1 MQYGNKKIKDVRFGS
16 KNVVKAFYGS
26 KLVWEKEK
34 ESLCDNYLT
43 IEALEDGLT
52 VSFSTNPLLYSIDNG
67 NTWTELPADVIS
79 PVINTGQKICFKQEE
94 GVLIPSTNYMEIG
107 TFSISHRCNLS
118 GNCMSLYFGD
128 NAKGKIDMTGI
139 SFCNLFKDCDTIIEV
154 SDNFLPATIDGNKC
168 YNSIFSGCVNMIKAP
183 AIQLQALS
191 NCSKA
196 FDNCK
201 SLTFIKIT
209 NENLSPFI
217 PLGTNV
223 TGLGT
228 GVIEEGIIYVHPKN
242 NCPASNRLYGDD
254 FISWKMKDI
263 YEIPNSEIPKIQIE
277 NYDINSDGNIQI
289 NYIIDSGGSCITDL
303 KICYNHTGSPSI
315 EDITQLIKSP
325 VVSKITRDS
334 SLDYYIRV
342 YAANKNG
349 YCYSDE
355 IVVPKDE
362 EVIIPTPGGGSND

>member
-1 MQYGNKKIKDVRFGS
+1 MQYETKKIKKPQYGS

-34 ESLCDNYLT
+34 EVLCDNYLT

-94 GVLIPSTNYMEIG
+94 GVLIPSTNYKEIG

-139 SFCNLFKDCDTIIEV
+139 SFCKLFKDCDTIIEV
-154 SDNFLPATIDGNKC
+154 SDNFLPATINSNKC
-168 YNSIFSGCVNMIKAP
+168 YDSIFSGCVNMIKAP

-191 NCSKA
+191 NCSNA
-196 FDNCK
+196 FNNCT

-209 NENLSPFI
+209 NENLSPFL
-217 PLGTNV
+217 PSAVGF
-223 TGLGT
+223 GT
-228 GVIEEGIIYVHPKN
+228 GMIKEGIIYVHPKN
-242 NCPASNRLYGDD
+242 NFPASNGFYGTGLK
-254 FISWKMKDI
+254 SWKMKDI

-277 NYDINSDGNIQI
+277 KYGKNNDDNII
-289 NYIIDSGGSCITDL
+289 ISFIIDSGGSCITDL
-303 KICYNHTGSPSI
+303 KVCYNHTGNPSI
-315 EDITQLIKSP
+315 EDNSHHANTDDSAI
-325 VVSKITRDS
+325 ITRDS
-334 SLDYYIRV
+334 SLDYYIRI

-355 IVVPKDE
+355 IVIPKDGDE
-362 EVIIPTPGGGSND
+362 EEIIPTPGGGGND